1 MDSGDIDMKPLCTSD
16 ADAPQPVDI
25 PESGLMG
32 AIADIVDS
40 YEKKIRLR
48 RWSTYEFIQR
58 LRKGT

>member
-1 MDSGDIDMKPLCTSD
+1 MKPLCTSD